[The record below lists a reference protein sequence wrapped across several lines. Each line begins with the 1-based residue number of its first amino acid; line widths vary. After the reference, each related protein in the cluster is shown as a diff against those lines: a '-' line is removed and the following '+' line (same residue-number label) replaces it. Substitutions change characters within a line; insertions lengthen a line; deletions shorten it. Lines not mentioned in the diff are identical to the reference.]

1 MLSRSFP
8 LRAVLVVTGLAVAAC
23 HSKTQQAAPLP
34 TAEVTRGNIAVR
46 VQATGV
52 VEPADTVLI
61 KSKASGMVLQMP
73 VDVGSV
79 VKPGDL
85 LAQVD
90 PRDVRNQYDQAV
102 ADDVV
107 SSASL
112 RKALADQAR
121 EDTLF
126 MRHVVTAAQ
135 HDSSKSTTAA
145 AVADIVEKR
154 ANLDLALQK
163 LQDATVRAPIA
174 GTVISRPITTG
185 QIITSA
191 TSANG
196 GTTLMTIADLSRVRM
211 RVTIDEVEM
220 ANVRLGE
227 KASVLVDAFPNR
239 TFDGTVEKV
248 EPQAIVDQGV
258 TFFPVLVSIS
268 NREGLLMPGMNG
280 EVTINAGDLTNV
292 VQVPI
297 DAVRPTNELAPVSRM
312 FGVPVDTLTGELRR
326 ELTGGEGTTGVPG
339 RYAVVAQPDGSF
351 EMREVKTGP
360 SDLRVAQV
368 VSGLKPGDHVVM
380 LGAIITARPVSP
392 PKLTIAAS
400 LRRDG
405 TVSET
410 TPRASTNGGNK
421 STANGQV
428 PRP

>member
-8 LRAVLVVTGLAVAAC
+8 LRAALVVTGLAVAAC

-52 VEPADTVLI
+52 VEPADTVLV

-135 HDSSKSTTAA
+135 HDSSKATTAA

-163 LQDATVRAPIA
+163 LQDATVRAPIS

-227 KASVLVDAFPNR
+227 KATVLVDAFPNR

-268 NREGLLMPGMNG
+268 NRDGLLMPGMNG

-339 RYAVVAQPDGSF
+339 RYAVVQQSDGSF

-368 VSGLKPGDHVVM
+368 VSGLQPGDHVVM
-380 LGAIITARPVSP
+380 LGAIITTRPVSP
-392 PKLTIAAS
+392 PKLTIAAN

-405 TVSET
+405 AVSEA
-410 TPRASTNGGNK
+410 TPRSSAKGANN

-428 PRP
+428 PRQ

>member
-8 LRAVLVVTGLAVAAC
+8 LRLVLALTGLAVAAC
-23 HSKTQQAAPLP
+23 HSKKQQTAPLP

-90 PRDVRNQYDQAV
+90 PRDVRNQYEQAV

-227 KASVLVDAFPNR
+227 KATVLVDAFPNR
-239 TFDGTVEKV
+239 SFDGTVEKV
-248 EPQAIVDQGV
+248 EPQAVVDQGV

-280 EVTINAGDLTNV
+280 EVTINAGDLRNV

-312 FGVPVDTLTGELRR
+312 FGIPVDTLTGQLRR

-368 VSGLKPGDHVVM
+368 VSGLKPGDRVVM

-392 PKLTIAAS
+392 PKLTIAAN

-405 TVSET
+405 TVSEA
-410 TPRASTNGGNK
+410 TPRSSANGASK

-428 PRP
+428 PRQ